1 VNKELR
7 ALKILDFQLIRNR
20 LEAWCESAM
29 GSEIALSLQPS
40 FAEQEIWEQL
50 DQTAEAF
57 DLLGTNPPPN
67 INGVHDV
74 RGPLKLA
81 SKGAMLGG
89 SEIYQIGYAHS
100 AIRTM
105 REYLEKAQT
114 KKIAF
119 VGLESD
125 PKIEREILFAFE
137 SDGSIKDEASPALGE
152 LRRKKRTAQARI
164 IERIQAHTSGP
175 NRDLLSDPIYTV
187 RQGRYVIPLK
197 AEYKGR
203 IKGIIHDTSATGST
217 IFLEPDDVLNAAN
230 AARQI
235 ETQEREEEK
244 RLLTLFSRK
253 VGNIATIT
261 IGALT
266 ELGKVDI
273 TFAKARLGAEMRAQ
287 VPIRI
292 SGHHIEVKSGRHPLL
307 DPNSVIP
314 TDIELGGEQ
323 SVLIT
328 GPNTGGKTVAIKAVG
343 LFVAMMQS
351 GLLPPA
357 LHCRFG
363 HFTQLWADIGDEQ
376 SIEQSLS
383 TFSAHLKNIASALN
397 NLKPGALILLDEIG
411 AGTDPAEGAAL
422 AQSILL
428 EFQSKGGTV
437 LASTHYGELK
447 AFAFSTEGFI
457 NASMEFDQ
465 KTLRPT
471 YRLILGAAGASQA
484 LRIAERY
491 GIQPHVVERAKE
503 GLSTQQRDVAEMLQ
517 NLENAQKQARAA
529 QSEADRKLSELKQL
543 EAVAERKLQDAEDIR
558 KRANE
563 RAKDAIDSE
572 LRNIRIEA
580 EELFEQVKKGKGTVQ
595 DAREKIRAIDHKGK
609 HLAKPFQPKKTVE
622 STQVALKKG
631 DHVSVLGFQ
640 QNGVLLED
648 PSGREVLVQMG
659 IAKMKIDI
667 RKLIPTGANPTQATS
682 NKHKLSLNKT
692 MNART
697 EITLRHKRAEEAIQ
711 ELERFIDDALLGNV
725 PWVRIVHGKGEGVLR
740 QVTQE
745 FLRKHKDVKS
755 VRDGD
760 ATEGGQGVTIA
771 TFK

>member
-1 VNKELR
+1 
-7 ALKILDFQLIRNR
+7 
-20 LEAWCESAM
+20 M

-74 RGPLKLA
+74 RGPLRLA

-89 SEIYQIGYAHS
+89 NEIYQIGYAHS

-137 SDGSIKDEASPALGE
+137 SDGSVKDEASPALGE
-152 LRRKKRTAQARI
+152 FRRKKRTAQARI
-164 IERIQAHTSGP
+164 IERIQAYTSGP

-287 VPIRI
+287 VPIRT

-503 GLSTQQRDVAEMLQ
+503 GLSTQQRDIAEMLQ

-640 QNGVLLED
+640 QNGILLED

-667 RKLIPTGANPTQATS
+667 RKLIPTGAKPTQATS

>member
-1 VNKELR
+1 
-7 ALKILDFQLIRNR
+7 
-20 LEAWCESAM
+20 M

-74 RGPLKLA
+74 RGSLKLA

-89 SEIYQIGYAHS
+89 NEIYQIGYAHS

-164 IERIQAHTSGP
+164 IERIQAYTSGP

-457 NASMEFDQ
+457 NASMDFDQ

-503 GLSTQQRDVAEMLQ
+503 GLSTQQRDIAEMLQ

-580 EELFEQVKKGKGTVQ
+580 EELFEQVKKGRGTVQ

-667 RKLIPTGANPTQATS
+667 RKLIPTGAKPTQATS

>member
-1 VNKELR
+1 
-7 ALKILDFQLIRNR
+7 
-20 LEAWCESAM
+20 M

-503 GLSTQQRDVAEMLQ
+503 GLSTQQRDIAEMLQ

-622 STQVALKKG
+622 STHVALKKG

-667 RKLIPTGANPTQATS
+667 RKLIPTGAKPTQATS

>member
-1 VNKELR
+1 
-7 ALKILDFQLIRNR
+7 
-20 LEAWCESAM
+20 M

-67 INGVHDV
+67 INGVRDV

-89 SEIYQIGYAHS
+89 NEIYQIGYAHS

-114 KKIAF
+114 QKIEF
-119 VGLESD
+119 IGLESD

-164 IERIQAHTSGP
+164 IERIQSYTSGP

-235 ETQEREEEK
+235 ETQEKEEEK

-253 VGNIATIT
+253 VGNIATVT

-503 GLSTQQRDVAEMLQ
+503 GLSTQQRDIAEMLQ

>member
-1 VNKELR
+1 
-7 ALKILDFQLIRNR
+7 
-20 LEAWCESAM
+20 M

-50 DQTAEAF
+50 DQTSEAF

-89 SEIYQIGYAHS
+89 NEIYQIGYAHS
-100 AIRTM
+100 AICTM

-164 IERIQAHTSGP
+164 IERIQAYTSGP

-287 VPIRI
+287 VPIRT

-428 EFQSKGGTV
+428 EFKSKGGTV

-503 GLSTQQRDVAEMLQ
+503 GLSTQQRDIAEMLQ

-580 EELFEQVKKGKGTVQ
+580 EELFEQFKKGKGTVQ
-595 DAREKIRAIDHKGK
+595 EAREKIRAIDHKGK

-667 RKLIPTGANPTQATS
+667 RKLIPTGAKPTQATS

>member
-1 VNKELR
+1 MNKELR

-81 SKGAMLGG
+81 SKGAMLSGN
-89 SEIYQIGYAHS
+89 EIYQIGYAHS

-164 IERIQAHTSGP
+164 IERIQAYTSGP

-287 VPIRI
+287 VPIRT

-397 NLKPGALILLDEIG
+397 NLKHGALILLDEIG

-447 AFAFSTEGFI
+447 AFAFSTVGFI

-503 GLSTQQRDVAEMLQ
+503 GLSTQQRDIAEMLQ

-667 RKLIPTGANPTQATS
+667 RKLIPTGAKPTQATS

-692 MNART
+692 MNARM

>member
-1 VNKELR
+1 
-7 ALKILDFQLIRNR
+7 
-20 LEAWCESAM
+20 
-29 GSEIALSLQPS
+29 
-40 FAEQEIWEQL
+40 
-50 DQTAEAF
+50 
-57 DLLGTNPPPN
+57 
-67 INGVHDV
+67 
-74 RGPLKLA
+74 
-81 SKGAMLGG
+81 
-89 SEIYQIGYAHS
+89 
-100 AIRTM
+100 
-105 REYLEKAQT
+105 
-114 KKIAF
+114 
-119 VGLESD
+119 
-125 PKIEREILFAFE
+125 
-137 SDGSIKDEASPALGE
+137 
-152 LRRKKRTAQARI
+152 
-164 IERIQAHTSGP
+164 
-175 NRDLLSDPIYTV
+175 
-187 RQGRYVIPLK
+187 
-197 AEYKGR
+197 
-203 IKGIIHDTSATGST
+203 
-217 IFLEPDDVLNAAN
+217 
-230 AARQI
+230 
-235 ETQEREEEK
+235 
-244 RLLTLFSRK
+244 
-253 VGNIATIT
+253 
-261 IGALT
+261 
-266 ELGKVDI
+266 
-273 TFAKARLGAEMRAQ
+273 
-287 VPIRI
+287 
-292 SGHHIEVKSGRHPLL
+292 
-307 DPNSVIP
+307 
-314 TDIELGGEQ
+314 
-323 SVLIT
+323 
-328 GPNTGGKTVAIKAVG
+328 
-343 LFVAMMQS
+343 
-351 GLLPPA
+351 
-357 LHCRFG
+357 
-363 HFTQLWADIGDEQ
+363 
-376 SIEQSLS
+376 
-383 TFSAHLKNIASALN
+383 
-397 NLKPGALILLDEIG
+397 
-411 AGTDPAEGAAL
+411 
-422 AQSILL
+422 
-428 EFQSKGGTV
+428 
-437 LASTHYGELK
+437 
-447 AFAFSTEGFI
+447 
-457 NASMEFDQ
+457 MEFDQ

-503 GLSTQQRDVAEMLQ
+503 GLSTQQRDIAEMLQ

-667 RKLIPTGANPTQATS
+667 RKLIPTGAKPTQATS
-682 NKHKLSLNKT
+682 NKHKLGLNKT
-692 MNART
+692 MNAKT

>member
-1 VNKELR
+1 
-7 ALKILDFQLIRNR
+7 
-20 LEAWCESAM
+20 M

-81 SKGAMLGG
+81 SKGALLGG
-89 SEIYQIGYAHS
+89 NEIYQIGYAHS

-137 SDGSIKDEASPALGE
+137 SDGSIKDEASPSLGE

-164 IERIQAHTSGP
+164 IERIQAYTSGP

-287 VPIRI
+287 VPIRT

-307 DPNSVIP
+307 DPTSVIP

-503 GLSTQQRDVAEMLQ
+503 GLSTQQRDIAEMLQ

-667 RKLIPTGANPTQATS
+667 RKLIPTVAKPTQATS

>member
-503 GLSTQQRDVAEMLQ
+503 GLSTQQRDIAEMLQ

-667 RKLIPTGANPTQATS
+667 RKLIPTGAKPTQATS

>member
-1 VNKELR
+1 
-7 ALKILDFQLIRNR
+7 
-20 LEAWCESAM
+20 M

-81 SKGAMLGG
+81 SKGAMLSGN
-89 SEIYQIGYAHS
+89 EIYQIGYAHS

-164 IERIQAHTSGP
+164 IERIQAYTSGP

-287 VPIRI
+287 VPIRT

-397 NLKPGALILLDEIG
+397 NLKHGALILLDEIG

-503 GLSTQQRDVAEMLQ
+503 GLSTQQRDIAEMLQ

-667 RKLIPTGANPTQATS
+667 RKLIPTGAKPTQATS

>member
-1 VNKELR
+1 
-7 ALKILDFQLIRNR
+7 
-20 LEAWCESAM
+20 M

-89 SEIYQIGYAHS
+89 NEIYQIGYAHS

-114 KKIAF
+114 QKIEF
-119 VGLESD
+119 IGLESD

-164 IERIQAHTSGP
+164 IERIQAYTSGP

-503 GLSTQQRDVAEMLQ
+503 GLSTQQRDIAEMLQ

-667 RKLIPTGANPTQATS
+667 RKLIPTGAKPTQATS
-682 NKHKLSLNKT
+682 NKHKLGLNKT
-692 MNART
+692 MNAKT